1 MISTSHNLR
10 NIPNII
16 CKPVCTSHLNYLN
29 CPIFG
34 KCSLY
39 CQMWSKCYIRSKSL
53 YFYFVITKS
62 KMQHIII
69 STVEAS
75 IKFYYWCNLTS
86 FKPYKQNVN
95 LHYNSA
101 FCEARSDIQMR
112 FFQYFRLFIIAMCL
126 LVMLAMKEA
135 RQTQIL
141 TGEL

>member
-29 CPIFG
+29 CRIFG

-39 CQMWSKCYIRSKSL
+39 CQMWSKCFSRSKSL
-53 YFYFVITKS
+53 YFYFVIRKS

-69 STVEAS
+69 PTVKAS

-86 FKPYKQNVN
+86 FKLYKQNVN
-95 LHYNSA
+95 FHYNSA
-101 FCEARSDIQMR
+101 FCEVRSDIQMR

>member
-1 MISTSHNLR
+1 MISTSMYLKIYQISFVNRYVLHTLTIWIAGFSVNVAFISKWGR
-10 NIPNII
+10 NVIVEANR
-16 CKPVCTSHLNYLN
+16 
-29 CPIFG
+29 
-34 KCSLY
+34 
-39 CQMWSKCYIRSKSL
+39 YI
-53 YFYFVITKS
+53 FYFIIRKC

-69 STVEAS
+69 PTVKAS

-86 FKPYKQNVN
+86 FKLYKQNVN
-95 LHYNSA
+95 FHYNSA
-101 FCEARSDIQMR
+101 FCEVRSDIQMR

>member
-1 MISTSHNLR
+1 MISTSHALR

-29 CPIFG
+29 RRIFG
-34 KCSLY
+34 KCSFFF
-39 CQMWSKCYIRSKSL
+39 KCGRNVIVEANRYI
-53 YFYFVITKS
+53 FYFVIRKS

-69 STVEAS
+69 PTVKAS

-86 FKPYKQNVN
+86 FKLYKQNVN
-95 LHYNSA
+95 FHYNSA
-101 FCEARSDIQMR
+101 FCEVRSDIQMR